1 MGERENESPYE
12 KSIRIIYVYLGVC
25 VCVYVWPKC
34 KANEAMS
41 EVYVYTNINTTRQA
55 GFCVC
60 VCVCVCVW
68 ECIHIHAHTYVG
80 FLGIVM
86 GRFRRLLCALV
97 WRDYAEATTTRIC
110 FACRHGH
117 LIRSRGGL
125 FFRSPQHRE
134 KVIW

>member
-60 VCVCVCVW
+60 VCVCVCMGMYPYTR
-68 ECIHIHAHTYVG
+68 AHVCGVFGYCDGSVPSTTLRARMAG
-80 FLGIVM
+80 L
-86 GRFRRLLCALV
+86 RRGDDDAHMLCMQ
-97 WRDYAEATTTRIC
+97 TRTSYSLSWWFI
-110 FACRHGH
+110 FSLSSA
-117 LIRSRGGL
+117 
-125 FFRSPQHRE
+125 P
-134 KVIW
+134 